1 MEKYDIYKDIS
12 SRTDGEIFIGVVG
25 PVRTGK
31 SSFVSKFLEEF
42 VLPNINN
49 KLQKQIT
56 TDEMPQSADGKI
68 IMTTQPKFVPGNAVK
83 VSFKNKLT
91 ASVRLVDCVGY
102 LVDGAM
108 GHEEDDKPRN
118 VKTPWD
124 ENEMPFEKAAEI
136 GTRKVIEEYSTIGIV
151 VTTDGSF
158 TDIPRSSYEQA
169 EDRVINELKELN
181 RPFVVVLNC
190 KDPSSENSLEIA
202 RSIELKHDVSVIC
215 INVIKMG
222 QNEINNLM
230 EKILLEFPM
239 GAINLDIP
247 KWMQALPADSPI
259 ISEIVDKVRDCSQKV
274 KKMRDFADITNAFD
288 QNDKLKAVEVEE
300 LNLGCGTAQYK
311 LYPQDDLFYK
321 ILSSECGEEIDDD
334 YELLSYI
341 KSFSDY
347 KRKFGKIKDALEQAE
362 SDGYG
367 IVCPSVEEMTLEE
380 PVLVKQNG
388 RYGVKL
394 KATAPSLHIIKVDVT
409 TEVSPTVGNEKQ
421 GEDMVNFLT
430 EKYEQDPKNIWE
442 TNMFGRS
449 LNDLVN
455 DGLKD
460 KLLSVP
466 KDAQIKMNKTLTRMV
481 NENRGGMICIL
492 L

>member
-1 MEKYDIYKDIS
+1 
-12 SRTDGEIFIGVVG
+12 
-25 PVRTGK
+25 
-31 SSFVSKFLEEF
+31 
-42 VLPNINN
+42 
-49 KLQKQIT
+49 
-56 TDEMPQSADGKI
+56 
-68 IMTTQPKFVPGNAVK
+68 
-83 VSFKNKLT
+83 
-91 ASVRLVDCVGY
+91 
-102 LVDGAM
+102 
-108 GHEEDDKPRN
+108 
-118 VKTPWD
+118 
-124 ENEMPFEKAAEI
+124 
-136 GTRKVIEEYSTIGIV
+136 
-151 VTTDGSF
+151 
-158 TDIPRSSYEQA
+158 
-169 EDRVINELKELN
+169 
-181 RPFVVVLNC
+181 
-190 KDPSSENSLEIA
+190 
-202 RSIELKHDVSVIC
+202 
-215 INVIKMG
+215 
-222 QNEINNLM
+222 
-230 EKILLEFPM
+230 
-239 GAINLDIP
+239 
-247 KWMQALPADSPI
+247 
-259 ISEIVDKVRDCSQKV
+259 
-274 KKMRDFADITNAFD
+274 MRDFADITNAFD